1 MAGCVKGDQLYKQ
14 LYTAMYT
21 YAIYICT
28 YVHIYEFFAYTICCV
43 LDDLRRDGQSIC
55 KYVVIL

>member
-1 MAGCVKGDQLYKQ
+1 M
-14 LYTAMYT
+14 
-21 YAIYICT
+21 YICT
-28 YVHIYEFFAYTICCV
+28 YLRIIFAYTICCV